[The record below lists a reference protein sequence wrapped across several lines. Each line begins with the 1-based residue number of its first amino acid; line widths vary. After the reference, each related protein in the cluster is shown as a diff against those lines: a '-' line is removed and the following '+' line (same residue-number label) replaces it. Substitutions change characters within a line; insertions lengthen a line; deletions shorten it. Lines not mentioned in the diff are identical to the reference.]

1 MNSNAI
7 IRKLD
12 RIDDLPT
19 LPAIAMEVNRLVE
32 EGGVSAKNLSQIIE
46 KDQALAAKLLK
57 LVNSV
62 FFGIRA
68 EISNVSHAIAFLGNN
83 MVRDAV
89 ISVSMINLFSSVNL
103 LAGFDIKNFWSH
115 SISVAITSKHLA
127 EKTGATH
134 PEKCFMGGLLHDI
147 GKVILCAYFSD
158 LFEKVWKTYHAG
170 DLDFYETENR
180 EIDTNHSE
188 IGGAVAERWKLP
200 PHMIDA
206 IRRHHDL
213 GEDVSDYDLL
223 KIVHLSD
230 VVVNRFAIDPGGEAV
245 RPAPHPDIVEELGS
259 YADSY
264 GEWFP
269 EIAEEIESACSV
281 FLS

>member
-1 MNSNAI
+1 MNSNEI

-12 RIDDLPT
+12 RINELPT
-19 LPAIAMEVNRLVE
+19 LPAIAVKVNRLVD

-68 EISNVSHAIAFLGNN
+68 EISNVSHAIAFLGND

-89 ISVSMINLFSSVNL
+89 ISVSIINLFSSVNL
-103 LAGFDIKNFWSH
+103 LKGFDITDFWSH

-127 EKTGATH
+127 EKTGVMR

-147 GKVILCAYFSD
+147 GKVVLCAYFSD
-158 LFEKVWKTYHAG
+158 LFEKVWNSHQEN
-170 DLDFYETENR
+170 DLEFYETENM
-180 EIDTNHSE
+180 EISTNHAK
-188 IGGAVAERWKLP
+188 IGGIVAERWKLP

-206 IRRHHDL
+206 IGRHHDP
-213 GEDVSDYDLL
+213 GEDVSDFDYL

-230 VVVNRFAIDPGGEAV
+230 VVVNRFANHPNGETD
-245 RPAPHPDIVEELGS
+245 RPTLHPDIQKDMGALL
-259 YADSY
+259 DSST
-264 GEWFP
+264 EWHP
-269 EIAEEIESACSV
+269 EIAEEIQAACV
-281 FLS
+281 MFLG